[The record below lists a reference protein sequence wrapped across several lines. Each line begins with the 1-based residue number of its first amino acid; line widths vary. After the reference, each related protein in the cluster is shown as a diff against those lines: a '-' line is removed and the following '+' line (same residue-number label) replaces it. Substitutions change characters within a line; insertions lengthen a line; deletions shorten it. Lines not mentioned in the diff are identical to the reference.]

1 MSAEI
6 WMTFAVLAGAVY
18 LFVTEKLPVDVVAM
32 LVLVTVMV
40 LGLVTPREAL
50 SGFSSEATVT
60 VAAMFVLSA
69 GIQHS
74 GILSKLGDLL
84 SRIKWPWL
92 FVLVMMVLAAAT
104 SAFINN
110 TAIVAVFLPLV
121 IAASAAIRQSPSKF
135 LIPLS
140 YAAQFGGVC
149 TLVGTSTN
157 LLVHSVA
164 QQAGLPGFG
173 LFEFTQLGLWFVA
186 AGTLYILLFGRFL
199 LPDHG
204 IQNDQDDEH
213 QGRWLVDL
221 YVGEKSPAIGKV
233 GAAALPVDISDAY
246 LLEIYRDGET
256 LPRPRSSL
264 IEAGDRLLVRGSWP
278 QIEKVRK
285 SLKLEFDAVAADLV
299 AVPNE
304 PRLHAEVMIG
314 PGSAMI
320 GRTLAG
326 TRFGHLFRVRVHGL
340 QRPGLAIRQPL
351 HQTPLQVGDT
361 LLLDGTP
368 RALDAMRGTPGLVM
382 LRERVQRRVDGPRA
396 LLSVGIMI
404 AAIALSAF
412 EIMPIVA
419 SALLGCVALVVLR
432 VVRPEQAYGGI
443 DWRVIMLLAGVLP
456 LGIALQNSGGAEW
469 LANSAL
475 NMIGNTNPLLTLAVI
490 YALTSLMTEMMSN
503 NASAVLIAPIAIATA
518 AAMGV
523 DSKPFLVAVAFAA
536 STSFATPVG
545 YQTNT
550 MVYTAGGYRFI
561 DFLKIGMPLNVVFFV
576 MAVILIPRYFPF

>member
-233 GAAALPVDISDAY
+233 GAA
-246 LLEIYRDGET
+246 
-256 LPRPRSSL
+256 
-264 IEAGDRLLVRGSWP
+264 
-278 QIEKVRK
+278 
-285 SLKLEFDAVAADLV
+285 
-299 AVPNE
+299 
-304 PRLHAEVMIG
+304 
-314 PGSAMI
+314 
-320 GRTLAG
+320 
-326 TRFGHLFRVRVHGL
+326 
-340 QRPGLAIRQPL
+340 
-351 HQTPLQVGDT
+351 
-361 LLLDGTP
+361 
-368 RALDAMRGTPGLVM
+368 
-382 LRERVQRRVDGPRA
+382 
-396 LLSVGIMI
+396 
-404 AAIALSAF
+404 
-412 EIMPIVA
+412 
-419 SALLGCVALVVLR
+419 
-432 VVRPEQAYGGI
+432 
-443 DWRVIMLLAGVLP
+443 
-456 LGIALQNSGGAEW
+456 
-469 LANSAL
+469 
-475 NMIGNTNPLLTLAVI
+475 
-490 YALTSLMTEMMSN
+490 LTS
-503 NASAVLIAPIAIATA
+503 
-518 AAMGV
+518 G
-523 DSKPFLVAVAFAA
+523 
-536 STSFATPVG
+536 TS
-545 YQTNT
+545 
-550 MVYTAGGYRFI
+550 
-561 DFLKIGMPLNVVFFV
+561 
-576 MAVILIPRYFPF
+576 